1 MKILYYALHFELYK
15 IRTELC
21 TLSSNTGECRPE
33 SDPRDPH
40 YRPAK
45 VSGELSRHCHSRSV
59 IAATVTLSP

>member
-1 MKILYYALHFELYK
+1 MKVLYYALHFELYK
-15 IRTELC
+15 IRTDLC
-21 TLSSNTGECRPE
+21 TLSSITGECRPE

-40 YRPAK
+40 NRPAK